1 MMLESLMNPGSM
13 TQGQWMILGILVF
26 LILGIL
32 FFVYRTYLVI
42 KESTQ
47 NKYKPNIGL
56 AKTESDSQQ
65 SSQAREEDQA

>member
-42 KESTQ
+42 KESAQ

-56 AKTESDSQQ
+56 VKTESDSQQ
-65 SSQAREEDQA
+65 SSQARDEDQS

>member
-1 MMLESLMNPGSM
+1 MLELLLNPGSI
-13 TQGQWMILGILVF
+13 TQGQWMILGILF
-26 LILGIL
+26 LLSLGIL

-56 AKTESDSQQ
+56 SKTDNSQP
-65 SSQAREEDQA
+65 SAGDTTKED

>member
-1 MMLESLMNPGSM
+1 MLELLSNPGSM
-13 TQGQWMILGILVF
+13 TQGQWMILGILF
-26 LILGIL
+26 LLSLGIL

-56 AKTESDSQQ
+56 SKTDNSQPSASDTTK
-65 SSQAREEDQA
+65 ED